1 MKEVVVNSII
11 SNIKRYYNYDD
22 VKLAEIKYGIESLY
36 LSMFKTLVIFIISF
50 IFHFTKELILLFVFY
65 GLLRLTAFGVH
76 AKKSWHCWISSIFTF
91 TVLPLLIKFAVVN
104 NLLMDILSVIF
115 LVILAIYAPAD
126 TEKRPIY
133 NKKKRNI
140 YKLLTII
147 ISTIYVLFIIF
158 SKNIYMKNILFYSL
172 LNQVILI
179 LPITYKLF
187 GVQYNNYK
195 KKGGNL
201 WNSLQD

>member
-1 MKEVVVNSII
+1 MVNSII
-11 SNIKRYYNYDD
+11 SNIKRYYNYDE

-91 TVLPLLIKFAVVN
+91 TVLPLLIKYVVVN
-104 NLLMDILSVIF
+104 NLLMDTLSVVY

-126 TEKRPIY
+126 TEKRPIS
-133 NKKKRNI
+133 KKKRNV

-147 ISTIYVLFIIF
+147 ISISYVLFIIF
-158 SKNIYMKNILFYSL
+158 STNIYVKNILFYSL

-201 WNSLQD
+201 WNS

>member
-1 MKEVVVNSII
+1 MIMKEVVVNSII
-11 SNIKRYYNYDD
+11 SNIKKYYNYSD

-36 LSMFKTLVIFIISF
+36 LSIFKTLVIFIISF
-50 IFHFTKELILLFVFY
+50 IFHFTKELILLFIFY

-76 AKKSWHCWISSIFTF
+76 AKKSWQCWFSSILTF
-91 TVLPLLIKFAVVN
+91 TILPLLIKYVVVN
-104 NLLMDILSVIF
+104 NLLIDILSVIF

-133 NKKKRNI
+133 SKKKRNV

-147 ISTIYVLFIIF
+147 ISTIYVLLIIF
-158 SKNIYMKNILFYSL
+158 SNNIYMKNILFYSL

-187 GVQYNNYK
+187 GVQYSNYK
-195 KKGGNL
+195 RKGGKI
-201 WNSLQD
+201 

>member
-1 MKEVVVNSII
+1 MVNSII
-11 SNIKRYYNYDD
+11 SNIKRYYNYDE

-91 TVLPLLIKFAVVN
+91 TVLPLLIKYVVVN
-104 NLLMDILSVIF
+104 NLLMDTLSVVY

-126 TEKRPIY
+126 TEKRPIS
-133 NKKKRNI
+133 KKKRNV

-147 ISTIYVLFIIF
+147 ISISYVLFIIF
-158 SKNIYMKNILFYSL
+158 STNIYVKNILFYSL

-201 WNSLQD
+201 

>member
-1 MKEVVVNSII
+1 MIMKEVIVNSII
-11 SNIKRYYNYDD
+11 SNIKRYYNYDE

-91 TVLPLLIKFAVVN
+91 TVLPLLIKYVVVN
-104 NLLMDILSVIF
+104 NLLMDTLSVVY

-126 TEKRPIY
+126 TEKRPIS
-133 NKKKRNI
+133 KKKRNV
-140 YKLLTII
+140 YKLLTIM
-147 ISTIYVLFIIF
+147 ISIFYVLFIIF
-158 SKNIYMKNILFYSL
+158 STNVYMKNILFYSL

-201 WNSLQD
+201 

>member
-1 MKEVVVNSII
+1 MKEVVVSSII
-11 SNIKRYYNYDD
+11 SNIKKYYNYDE

-36 LSMFKTLVIFIISF
+36 LSMFKVIVIFIISF
-50 IFHFTKELILLFVFY
+50 IFNFTKELLLLFVFY

-76 AKKSWHCWISSIFTF
+76 AKKSWHCWVSSIFTF
-91 TVLPLLIKFAVVN
+91 TLLPMLIKNVVVN
-104 NLLMDILSVIF
+104 NLLMDIFSILF
-115 LVILAIYAPAD
+115 LIILAIYAPAD

-133 NKKKRNI
+133 NKKKRFI

-147 ISTIYVLFIIF
+147 ISIIYVLFIIF
-158 SKNIYMKNILFYSL
+158 SMNVYMKNILFYSL

-195 KKGGNL
+195 KKGGKL
-201 WNSLQD
+201 